1 MKISLT
7 LPLSPGERIK
17 VRGKTYFLPNS
28 FGLFKGGD
36 VIEIDFKKG
45 KGLVP
50 VIIQDA
56 TTNEVLMLGYMNQ
69 EAWKETLKRKKVTF
83 WSRSRKALWMK
94 GETSGH
100 FQKVK
105 EIYLDC
111 DGDAL
116 LIKVNQIGEAA
127 CHTGYRSC
135 FHHRYKNGGWKIS
148 GKKIFDPKEVYKR

>member
-1 MKISLT
+1 M
-7 LPLSPGERIK
+7 
-17 VRGKTYFLPNS
+17 V
-28 FGLFKGGD
+28 
-36 VIEIDFKKG
+36 EIDFKKG

-83 WSRSRKALWMK
+83 WSRSRKTLWMK

-100 FQKVK
+100 FQEVK

-116 LIKVNQIGEAA
+116 LIKVKQMGGAA
-127 CHTGYRSC
+127 CHTGHRSC
-135 FHHRYKNGGWKIS
+135 FHRRLKGGQWKVS
-148 GKKIFDPKEVYKR
+148 GKVIFDPKEVYPT